1 VLIGG
6 CRRGVVES
14 GCRQAVHI
22 HSTAGGGIAMLIHRL
37 GLSRRWAMLIV
48 AGALL
53 FGTGCAAGSGAL
65 SLAVP
70 VVPPTPLPT
79 AVTASVVPPIEDDL
93 ALLEAEDRLIS
104 DLYQRV
110 SPSVVHIAAQVITM
124 DFFWGPLPSEGT
136 GSGFLIDRE
145 GHILTNYHVV
155 EGARSV
161 EVKLSDETQVTAQI
175 VGADPPN
182 DLAVLKIDVPADRLT
197 PVTLGDASTLRVGQ
211 RAIAIGNPFGLD
223 RTLTTGV
230 ISALGRPLKK
240 DENSVI
246 YNVIQTDA
254 AINPGNSGGPL
265 LNARGEVIGVNTA
278 IRQNAEGIG
287 FAVSVDT
294 VRRVL
299 PPLLSSGRYPHPWLG
314 VLGYSITPEL
324 AETLG
329 LPVEQGLLVA
339 RLYRNSPADRAGVR
353 GATQQVIVGNHR
365 MLIGGDILT
374 AVDDTPIRDWD
385 DLQEH
390 LEERTRVGQTVTLT
404 VLRDG
409 QPLRL
414 SATLVE
420 QPQ

>member
-1 VLIGG
+1 MRLMSQYVSPGLAA
-6 CRRGVVES
+6 VVVS
-14 GCRQAVHI
+14 ATLAV
-22 HSTAGGGIAMLIHRL
+22 
-37 GLSRRWAMLIV
+37 
-48 AGALL
+48 
-53 FGTGCAAGSGAL
+53 GTGCFWVGAL
-65 SLAVP
+65 PLAAPAVP
-70 VVPPTPLPT
+70 PPLVATPSAGATTP
-79 AVTASVVPPIEDDL
+79 SVDDDL

-136 GSGFLIDRE
+136 GSGFIIDRE
-145 GHILTNYHVV
+145 GHVLTNYHVV
-155 EGARSV
+155 EGAKSV
-161 EVKLSDETQVTAQI
+161 EVKMSDETQVAAQI

-182 DLAVLKIDVPADRLT
+182 DLAVLKINVPAERLT
-197 PVTLGDASTLRVGQ
+197 PVEMGDASALRVGQ

-230 ISALGRPLKK
+230 ISALGRPLQK
-240 DENSVI
+240 DEKSVI

-287 FAVSVDT
+287 FAVTVDT

-299 PPLLSSGRYPHPWLG
+299 PALLESGRYPHPWLG
-314 VLGYSITPEL
+314 VLGYSITSEL
-324 AETLG
+324 AQTLN
-329 LPVEQGLLVA
+329 LPVERGLLVA
-339 RLYRNSPADRAGVR
+339 RLYRDSPADRAGVR
-353 GATQQVIVGNHR
+353 GATRQVIVGNR
-365 MLIGGDILT
+365 RILIGGDILI
-374 AVDDTPIRDWD
+374 AVDGTPIHNWD

-390 LEERTRVGQTVTLT
+390 LEERTRVGQTVALT

-409 QPLRL
+409 QTISLN
-414 SATLVE
+414 ATLVE
-420 QPQ
+420 QPQWR